1 MNDWIMILI
10 NTENTRVIYTQ
21 ADQINNNESH
31 LSLILLAVLKIGYLE
46 YVGTNIDILAEQIR

>member
-1 MNDWIMILI
+1 MILI